1 MIGRTVCGALIVIAA
16 ASLASASEHRSRT
29 VTREFQRE
37 HPCPST
43 GRASGPC
50 PGYRKDH
57 IVPLA
62 CGGPDAVPNLQW
74 QTIADARVKDAWE
87 RKACAR

>member
-1 MIGRTVCGALIVIAA
+1 MIGQIVCGALIVIAA
-16 ASLASASEHRSRT
+16 ENLASASEQRSRT

-50 PGYRKDH
+50 PGLSERSH
-57 IVPLA
+57 CAA
-62 CGGPDAVPNLQW
+62 CLRRARCGFQS
-74 QTIADARVKDAWE
+74 TMADDRRCE
-87 RKACAR
+87 G

>member
-1 MIGRTVCGALIVIAA
+1 MIGRSVCDALIVIAA
-16 ASLASASEHRSRT
+16 TNFASASEHRSHA
-29 VTREFQRE
+29 VTREFQRG

-57 IVPLA
+57 IVPVDPMRFQSPMVGDGRRQGYGRMEA
-62 CGGPDAVPNLQW
+62 
-74 QTIADARVKDAWE
+74 
-87 RKACAR
+87 